1 MKKSLLFGSTM
12 IAATLFAAA
21 CGEEAP
27 QTTAKTTCGGEICTD
42 DQKCENDKCVPKETT
57 DPQPGE
63 CDPECTDGKVCKDGK
78 CVDGDTPD
86 PGPKACDPACGEGKT
101 CENGEC
107 KDIQCPSGE
116 NLCGNACYNL
126 KSDIN
131 NCGECGNSCG
141 AKTCFNGE
149 CRFVCD
155 NGLAT
160 CETGCVDLKTDLQNC
175 GDCGNACDENE
186 SCVNGKCSSGCDAS
200 ESLCDGECVNL
211 NADAKN
217 CGECGHACN
226 EGESCQNKVCKQA
239 CDAGQ
244 DPCNGKCVDL
254 DSDNDNCGVCGNKCS
269 TDAGESCY
277 NGTCKVVCRENEQL
291 CGTKCIDLK
300 SNKDNCG
307 ECGNACEEGEKCNAG
322 VCGKDCGDLVDC
334 NGNCIDPNTSA
345 DFCGASDTCTDDKA
359 GEKCGDGFTCQS
371 GKCACA
377 DQGASQCAVN
387 DALICTDPNTDSSH
401 CGCGP
406 DDAGMNCTG
415 LGGTATSACNAGKC
429 EFTCLENFK
438 DCDGAPANGCEADL
452 SSIENCGACGNKC
465 EDANAD
471 KAMCIAGSCSY
482 ECKAGTSLCG
492 GHCLDLSADDDNC
505 GACGNK
511 CGEDAK
517 CQNGFCTIPL
527 NKCVDNYVTT
537 KVGEQTVKAYCIRS
551 TLEFESMRNK
561 INAGEAY
568 PDSGNFDNAYILM
581 KDIDL
586 GTVTWNPIGTSS
598 HTFTGAFLGNGKL
611 ISGKLTISGSNA
623 GLFGYV
629 KNALFYNMNLKI
641 DLAMKGVGYVNIGGL
656 AGRADGSTFFRCVN
670 EGNLSDTDQ
679 ASSYNGASH
688 LDEEFGGLIG
698 LANSSKVDNCY
709 TKVNMTVYESEAGGI
724 IGRAMNTT
732 ITNSSSDINI
742 KSAKSAY
749 QDCLA
754 AIAGY
759 ANGSVIKNCV
769 GTGTIDTSKN
779 TATNARGFGGISGWM
794 PNNNSTVT
802 DCVSSVNINAPSSI
816 SAGGLVGHIPLNSS
830 SQNLTISNSY
840 ATGTVKCRRECG
852 GLVGDAYYSTIL
864 NSHAT
869 GNVTGTEVTGGLI
882 GYAVQSVKIK
892 DSYATGNVETS
903 SGYAGGIV
911 GAHYSGSVLDN
922 VYATGDVKTT
932 SASANYT
939 GGAIGIT
946 IDSTANNIYAKGAV
960 SGGLDVGGLIGQVRR
975 STINNGLALG
985 NATSPKLISSQ
996 GISTGGLIGSIY
1008 DTGTSLISNC
1018 AALGN
1023 ATASK
1028 YVGGAVGYISHGT
1041 ITLRNIYS
1049 TGKVTGDNQ
1058 YTNAFVGVFDN
1069 QNIHAS
1075 DRHGASL
1082 AIRNSYYWAGA
1093 SKNPTGGTIPNEAQI
1108 YGLVYSEGKQAVLED
1123 DDSVPLASMLGEDW
1137 TEVTCKLS
1145 SGPATENA
1153 GDYKIPV
1160 PKVFGASVCK

>member
-217 CGECGHACN
+217 CGECGNACN

-254 DSDNDNCGVCGNKCS
+254 DSDNDNCSVCGNKCS

-387 DALICTDPNTDSSH
+387 DALICTDPNTDNAH

-527 NKCVDNYVTT
+527 NKCVGNYVTT
-537 KVGEQTVKAYCIRS
+537 KINGQQVTAYCLRS
-551 TLEFESMRNK
+551 SLELESMRNK
-561 INAGEAY
+561 INAGGKY
-568 PDSGNFDNAYILM
+568 PDDNNDNAYILM

-586 GTVTWNPIGTSS
+586 ETIDWAPIGTAS
-598 HTFTGAFLGNGKL
+598 HAFTGTFLGNGKT
-611 ISGKLTISGSNA
+611 ISGKLSTNGSNV
-623 GLFGYV
+623 GFFGYV
-629 KNALFYNMNLKI
+629 SKSILDGFNLKI
-641 DLAMKGVGYVNIGGL
+641 DLTAKGSGIQHIGGL
-656 AGRADGSTFFRCVN
+656 VGYIINSSISNSKIVGAISDPNNGSGTYDRLGGLVGYMVSSSITNCSSQSDILFNGRGEN
-670 EGNLSDTDQ
+670 
-679 ASSYNGASH
+679 
-688 LDEEFGGLIG
+688 GGLIG
-698 LANSSKVDNCY
+698 MLQGSTVENCSSNSTIKINQNIYYDAVGGLVGWAWYSGC
-709 TKVNMTVYESEAGGI
+709 SE
-724 IGRAMNTT
+724 
-732 ITNSSSDINI
+732 
-742 KSAKSAY
+742 
-749 QDCLA
+749 
-754 AIAGY
+754 
-759 ANGSVIKNCV
+759 IKNSFSS
-769 GTGTIDTSKN
+769 GTIDLNKSTQTSSL
-779 TATNARGFGGISGWM
+779 GVGGLVGWQESCQIISD
-794 PNNNSTVT
+794 SY
-802 DCVSSVNINAPSSI
+802 SSVNITANA
-816 SAGGLVGHIPLNSS
+816 AYRVGGLTGNIRTSYTPN
-830 SQNLTISNSY
+830 NTTTITNSY
-840 ATGTVKCRRECG
+840 ATGTVACRTQCG
-852 GLVGDAYYSTIL
+852 GLNGYGENLKVI

-869 GNVTGTEVTGGLI
+869 GKVNGTDTCGGLL
-882 GYAVQSVKIK
+882 GYGYRAVDIK
-892 DSYATGNVETS
+892 S
-903 SGYAGGIV
+903 S
-911 GAHYSGSVLDN
+911 
-922 VYATGDVKTT
+922 YATGDVETTGNAAGGLIGSFNNSVADTVYATGEVKTKP
-932 SASANYT
+932 ANATNAWYT
-939 GGAIGIT
+939 GGAIGYLA
-946 IDSTANNIYAKGAV
+946 DSAVTNIYATGAV
-960 SGGLDVGGLIGQVRR
+960 SGYIDVGGLIGQVRR
-975 STINNGLALG
+975 STITNGFASG
-985 NATSPKLISSQ
+985 NATSPKLVSSQ
-996 GISTGGLIGSIY
+996 GYSVGGLFGSVY
-1008 DTGTSLISNC
+1008 DSGNSSITNC
-1018 AALGN
+1018 VGLGN
-1023 ATASK
+1023 SAGSK
-1028 YVGGAVGYISHGT
+1028 YVGTTIGYVGIGNV
-1041 ITLRNIYS
+1041 TLRNIYG
-1049 TGKVTGDNQ
+1049 TGTVTGDNK
-1058 YTNAFVGVFDN
+1058 YTNAFIGVFDN
-1069 QNIHAS
+1069 QNIEAS
-1075 DRHGASL
+1075 DRHGGSL
-1082 AIRNSYYWAGA
+1082 AIKNSYYWAGA
-1093 SKNPTGGTIPNEAQI
+1093 AKNPTGGSVPNEAQL
-1108 YGLVYSEGKQAVLED
+1108 YGLVYKENQAVLED